1 MTGGLGVA
9 GPVVRRPTRFHED
22 QRGWLL
28 GKEAVK
34 SLTSQSMSLS
44 YLPGVFRDGDLKY
57 RLRHV
62 DRDRRTIHVGS
73 SFRVMWTQGD
83 SGTSMPFESRE
94 ESIPSLQRTT
104 GAHCSL
110 VAAER
115 GRPLGMACITNR
127 RILSQY

>member
-1 MTGGLGVA
+1 MAAGLGVP

-22 QRGWLL
+22 QRGGLL

-34 SLTSQSMSLS
+34 SLTSQPMSLS

-62 DRDRRTIHVGS
+62 DCDRRTIHVGS

-94 ESIPSLQRTT
+94 ESITSLERAGMNVPRPTKTT
-104 GAHCSL
+104 SDS
-110 VAAER
+110 R
-115 GRPLGMACITNR
+115 STT
-127 RILSQY
+127 